1 MQTKQIRCV
10 YCGGTHTNHI
20 EKDSY
25 ICEYCGGLNYII
37 TNEVDFK
44 LQLALNKLAIYK
56 FDEADDIYKNI
67 IEESTNDKTTSM
79 ALMGRLLSYFG
90 VVYVKSYGSNVT
102 TPTFSRYN
110 PDIPSIKSSRY
121 YKQLCNLRIENSS
134 LNNYINQ
141 VEELDKVYS
150 RMDSDLSATPEYD
163 VFICTKISMKT
174 KDDPYNKGYTEDSRI
189 ATDLYYSFKE
199 KGLKVFYSDKVL
211 KGVDYDSQIYSAL
224 SKSKTILVIATCK
237 EYLESVW
244 VESEWRRWLNF
255 IEIDARKKDTF
266 LLYLTDKSIEVP
278 SVLKKVQVL
287 DYYNIYNVID
297 SIINKNKVDKNKEI
311 LDEINKLKEENE
323 RRNKELENLK
333 NERVLSDST
342 SGAHVHSYVTKI
354 VEPTC
359 SEKGYTEYK
368 CVECGF
374 TKKENYKEPTE
385 NHILEDGVCKVCN
398 KKIHSKGLEFKLL
411 NDDTYSV
418 SIAYVSTDKDV
429 IIPSKYYG
437 KLVTVIEKGN
447 YYACKDIKSVSLPKT
462 IIEIGSKAFN
472 ESMCLETINIPDS
485 VRKIN
490 KEAFTNLPNLKKV
503 DISENSNLT
512 YIGDSAF
519 EQSKRLVNILIP
531 KNVNYIGKS
540 AFNGCTGLSEVYN
553 LSELNIEKGSDNN
566 GYIGK
571 YAINIYNKVVIDT
584 LKMQDGLVIVKNAE
598 TKEYH
603 LVKCLSK
610 SKDIIIPD
618 YIKHINPEAFV
629 GCGYLNKVIIPESVI
644 SIGRDAFKDCLS
656 LRHIIIPKAVKNCN
670 VSAFSNCNDIK
681 LFIEEEKEKCNFDFQ
696 FITNAK
702 YGCGPC
708 KIIDDVI
715 YSEDGTRLIEYRQR
729 YEKEYNILN
738 SVTTIDSYAFSK
750 NKWIETIT
758 LPESV
763 SYIGEF
769 AFSQCSSLKSIKIP
783 DNVTS
788 IGRCTFNGCENLKEV
803 ILSKNLTS
811 IKDTAFAHCTKLE
824 SIEIPEGITQIEGCT
839 FQKCSSL
846 KTVKLPSTITS
857 IGVKAF
863 EECYL
868 TSINLP
874 NGLERIENEAFI
886 HCMSMK
892 GIDLPNS
899 IIYIGQSAF
908 EGCNSITKVIIPN
921 KLETIEPKTFYKC
934 VRLTELNLSGNLKN
948 IGEEAFFGCTK
959 LETIDIPKNI
969 INIGTWAFNSC
980 ENATIYFEI
989 KKPLFG
995 YPDVYNE
1002 TAFLYCKKVLFGKK
1016 SK

>member
-1 MQTKQIRCV
+1 
-10 YCGGTHTNHI
+10 
-20 EKDSY
+20 
-25 ICEYCGGLNYII
+25 
-37 TNEVDFK
+37 
-44 LQLALNKLAIYK
+44 
-56 FDEADDIYKNI
+56 
-67 IEESTNDKTTSM
+67 
-79 ALMGRLLSYFG
+79 
-90 VVYVKSYGSNVT
+90 
-102 TPTFSRYN
+102 
-110 PDIPSIKSSRY
+110 
-121 YKQLCNLRIENSS
+121 
-134 LNNYINQ
+134 
-141 VEELDKVYS
+141 
-150 RMDSDLSATPEYD
+150 
-163 VFICTKISMKT
+163 
-174 KDDPYNKGYTEDSRI
+174 
-189 ATDLYYSFKE
+189 
-199 KGLKVFYSDKVL
+199 LKVFYSDKVL

-266 LLYLTDKSIEVP
+266 LLYLTDKTIEVP

-323 RRNKELENLK
+323 KRNKELENLK
-333 NERVLSDST
+333 NERVLSNST
-342 SGAHVHSYVTKI
+342 SGAHVHSYVTKV

-359 SEKGYTEYK
+359 SEEGYTEYK

-385 NHILEDGVCKVCN
+385 NHILADGVCKVCN
-398 KKIHSKGLEFKLL
+398 KKIHSKGLKFTLL
-411 NDDTYSV
+411 EDDTYSV
-418 SIAYVSTDKDV
+418 SVEAGPRDSDI
-429 IIPSKYYG
+429 IIPPTYNNKKVTQITKHGFSSKD
-437 KLVTVIEKGN
+437 KIT
-447 YYACKDIKSVSLPKT
+447 SVSMPNT
-462 IIEIGSKAFN
+462 ITKICERAFANCYDLEI
-472 ESMCLETINIPDS
+472 INIPDS
-485 VRKIN
+485 VIEIKD
-490 KEAFTNLPNLKKV
+490 EAIYNSIKLRDIK
-503 DISENSNLT
+503 ISENSNLT
-512 YIGDSAF
+512 FIGDSAF
-519 EQSKRLVNILIP
+519 RGLKKLTSIVIP
-531 KNVNYIGKS
+531 KNVKLIKK
-540 AFNGCTGLSEVYN
+540 FTFDGCTSLAEIYN
-553 LSELNIEKGSDNN
+553 LSTLNIVKGSNDN
-566 GYIGK
+566 GYIGSD
-571 YAINIYNKVVIDT
+571 AINIYNKVITET
-584 LKMQDGLVIVKNAE
+584 LKIQDELVIVKNAE

-603 LVKCLSK
+603 LVKCLSN

-618 YIKHINPEAFV
+618 YIKHINPEAFE
-629 GCGYLNKVIIPESVI
+629 GCSNLNKVIIPDSVV
-644 SIGRDAFKDCLS
+644 SIGMNAFKDCIS
-656 LRHIIIPKAVKNCN
+656 LRHIIIPKSVKNCSG
-670 VSAFSNCNDIK
+670 SAFRNCNEIK
-681 LFIEEEKEKCNFDFQ
+681 IFIEEEREKCNFFNKNGTFEFGQ
-696 FITNAK
+696 SVK

-708 KIIDDVI
+708 KIVDDVI

-738 SVTTIDSYAFSK
+738 SVTTIDSHAFSK
-750 NKWIETIT
+750 NKWIEIIT
-758 LPESV
+758 LPDSI

-788 IGRCTFNGCENLKEV
+788 IGRCTFNGCDNLKEI
-803 ILSKNLTS
+803 ILSKNLIS

-824 SIEIPEGITQIEGCT
+824 SIEIPEGVTQIEGCT

-886 HCMSMK
+886 HCVSMK

-899 IIYIGQSAF
+899 IIHIGQSAF

-934 VRLTELNLSGNLKN
+934 VRLTELSLSGNLKN
-948 IGEEAFFGCTK
+948 IGEEAFFSCTE

-969 INIGTWAFNSC
+969 ISIGTWAFNSC
-980 ENATIYFEI
+980 KNATIYFEV

-1002 TAFLYCKKVLFGKK
+1002 TAFLYCKKVHFGKK